1 MRPITSQ
8 RLASAAGYSLLE
20 LVVTMAIFGVIMGA
34 TMTGLSDV
42 IKGNETV
49 LQMANMN
56 NAIRTGMDLMVRD
69 FLQVGS
75 GLPSSHAISIPNGA
89 GAQPVKIPGP
99 PGTNFTISD
108 LTIPAVIPNPRR
120 GPTINGVQT
129 DVITVLMADNAF
141 LDIRLSAVTNTS
153 VTVVA
158 GTNLDVGPDRVTTG
172 QLMMIQKGSFNTLVQ
187 VTAVNVAA
195 RQLVFASGDSLM
207 LNQPAAEAGNLTSLN
222 AEAPSLADDAATAAA
237 ATRVTRVRMI
247 TYYLQATTDPARPRL
262 VRRINNGDPTVFDNN
277 LGTAVALDT
286 TDLQFAYDISNGTGN
301 PGDVE
306 MMPADMAGSGACSPN
321 PCSSTQ
327 VRKVNVTLTGRSS
340 TKVPPRMTYI
350 YNTLESQVS
359 LRGMAFVDKYR

>member
-1 MRPITSQ
+1 MRPTTTQ
-8 RLASAAGYSLLE
+8 RLSSHAGYSLLE

-69 FLQVGS
+69 LLQVGS
-75 GLPSSHAISIPNGA
+75 GLPSSHAVSIPNGT

-99 PGTNFTISD
+99 PGTNFTTTD
-108 LTIPAVIPNPRR
+108 PTLPAVIPNPRR

-129 DVITVLMADNAF
+129 DVITVLMADSSF
-141 LDIRLSAVTNTS
+141 VDVRLSAVTNTS
-153 VTVVA
+153 VTVIA
-158 GTNLDVGPDRVTTG
+158 GTNLDVGPDRVTPG
-172 QLMMIQKGSFNTLVQ
+172 QLMLVQKLSYNTLVQ
-187 VTAVNVAA
+187 VTAVNAGS
-195 RQLVFASGDSLM
+195 RQLVFAAGDSLM
-207 LNQPAAEAGNLTSLN
+207 LNQPGAASGNLTSLN
-222 AEAPSLADDAATAAA
+222 AQAPVNDAS
-237 ATRVTRVRMI
+237 ATRVSRVRMI
-247 TYYLQATTDPARPRL
+247 TYYLQATTDPTRPRL
-262 VRRINNGDPTVFDNN
+262 IRRVNNGDPTTFDNN

-306 MMPADMAGSGACSPN
+306 MVAADLSGSGACSPN
-321 PCSSTQ
+321 PCSQTQ
-327 VRKVNVTLTGRSS
+327 VRKVNIAITGRSG
-340 TKVPPRMTYI
+340 TKVPPRMTYL